1 MPKSADLLKAERRW
15 WVLAGLLVLCLA
27 AGWATGAVT
36 AGPVRTWYPGL
47 AKPAWMPP
55 AWVFAPV
62 WTALYVMM
70 AVAAFRV
77 WCSDPR
83 FSGTRLALI
92 FFFVQLGLSLAW
104 SFVFFGLR
112 SPGFALLDMAL
123 LWAMLAL
130 ATYAFFGRD
139 RAAGLLMLPYL
150 AWMSFAAFLNA
161 AIWIMN

>member
-112 SPGFALLDMAL
+112 SPGLALLDMAL

-161 AIWIMN
+161 AIWMMN